1 MKPFICSLCGA
12 GFCQNKEYK
21 QHMCSHTGARDHV
34 CNVCDATFICKASLL
49 THVQNIHLG
58 ETRFECDVCLRRF
71 FKKSSFDLHRA
82 THFEAALSCQFCSKK
97 FKDSTGLKR
106 HEKIHTGVKKFRC
119 HLCDHAFVQS
129 TPFWAHMEKRHGLA
143 RDEAKRVHKENTEKA
158 KLQQHATQKQD
169 GLEKSDPAA
178 KSVPIL
184 QQPFYPSMITA
195 GANLTEEFERLN
207 KDYQEISVNE
217 DKNITSDYTHH
228 ILTNVNPHMSESHLN
243 MNVNDSVV
251 YNHSLDL
258 SKYTTVPQTGHYE
271 NNKSDFS
278 EYVSIDNDSN
288 PDKTDPHVNNL
299 PSSSQ
304 FENDSDHVHLQ
315 KLYIEGL
322 EKVQSDL
329 RDFSKY
335 QYDVMKHNEQF
346 SDLYDPINYEK
357 VHDLS
362 NPEQKAA
369 KVAGNRSVDTV
380 EKERNGSP
388 VESYTGYVKV
398 PDPSLYSWTK
408 KSGHYEKLAETSE
421 AHAINIAELDQYRLL
436 EKGSEI
442 HGLKISDL
450 LPADKPQDLSFLG
463 IAAYQSYITSA
474 QGQGYFDK
482 AYLQSQYEKASED
495 YDKTAENSP
504 YTIAT
509 TDSQGTDPDQTG
521 LTRVES
527 PYERVQD
534 QANVSTQ

>member
-1 MKPFICSLCGA
+1 
-12 GFCQNKEYK
+12 
-21 QHMCSHTGARDHV
+21 MCSHTGARDHV

-82 THFEAALSCQFCSKK
+82 THFEAALSCQFCLKK

-106 HEKIHTGVKKFRC
+106 HEKIHTGIKKFRC

-143 RDEAKRVHKENTEKA
+143 RDEAKKVHKENTEKA
-158 KLQQHATQKQD
+158 KILQHETDKQD
-169 GLEKSDPAA
+169 GLENKRQKSEAAA
-178 KSVPIL
+178 KLTPIL
-184 QQPFYPSMITA
+184 QQPFYHGMITA
-195 GANLTEEFERLN
+195 GAHLTEEFESMN
-207 KDYQEISVNE
+207 KDYHQMDINQ
-217 DKNITSDYTHH
+217 DKTAEYTHH
-228 ILTNVNPHMSESHLN
+228 ILTNVNPQVSESHLHLN
-243 MNVNDSVV
+243 MNVGDSVD
-251 YNHSLDL
+251 YNHTVDL
-258 SKYTTVPQTGHYE
+258 SKFTTVPQTVHYD
-271 NNKSDFS
+271 NIKSDFS
-278 EYVSIDNDSN
+278 EYVNIDNDSSS
-288 PDKTDPHVNNL
+288 DKTVSHINSINNL
-299 PSSSQ
+299 PNSSQ
-304 FENDSDHVHLQ
+304 FENDSEHANLH
-315 KLYIEGL
+315 KFYTEGL

-329 RDFSKY
+329 RDFSRY

-346 SDLYDPINYEK
+346 SDLYDPVNYEK

-369 KVAGNRSVDTV
+369 KVDGNNLVENRGNSSIESTGNGAVEIV

-388 VESYTGYVKV
+388 VDSYIGYVKV
-398 PDPSLYSWTK
+398 PDPSLYAWNK
-408 KSGHYEKLAETSE
+408 KTGHYEKLPETSE

-482 AYLQSQYEKASED
+482 AYLQSQYEKVADD
-495 YDKTAENSP
+495 YDKTADSSP
-504 YTIAT
+504 YAVAT
-509 TDSQGTDPDQTG
+509 TASQDLDPG
-521 LTRVES
+521 
-527 PYERVQD
+527 P
-534 QANVSTQ
+534 